1 MGVRANSVDML
12 ADRNRRVATLPRC
25 WGEGELV
32 RNPLSLVPAIVARPR
47 AFGERYP
54 AFPFEVPPDA
64 RSIGVSMEVDRA
76 DGRACIDLG
85 LLGPDGLR
93 GWSGGARTSY
103 VVERDD
109 ATPGYRPGL
118 VAGDWAVLLGLHQ
131 VSAEGVDVT
140 ITVVCPAREHPDH
153 GPRQAPVQRLLRGSD
168 RAL

>member
-1 MGVRANSVDML
+1 MTILRRTTVRLTQADQAAN
-12 ADRNRRVATLPRC
+12 
-25 WGEGELV
+25 
-32 RNPLSLVPAIVARPR
+32 
-47 AFGERYP
+47 RYP

-118 VAGDWAVLLGLHQ
+118 KP
-131 VSAEGVDVT
+131 
-140 ITVVCPAREHPDH
+140 IYMFF
-153 GPRQAPVQRLLRGSD
+153 
-168 RAL
+168 